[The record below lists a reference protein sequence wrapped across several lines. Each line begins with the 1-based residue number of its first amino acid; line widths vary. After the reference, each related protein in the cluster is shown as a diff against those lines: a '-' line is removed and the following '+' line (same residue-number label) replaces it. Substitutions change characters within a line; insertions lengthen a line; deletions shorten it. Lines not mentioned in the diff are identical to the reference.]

1 MTVAPQGNGQSVPN
15 GDPALRRI
23 FEEIRDL
30 RRETRDD
37 RREANASA
45 EADRR
50 QAEADRRRAAAAAEA
65 NWRRWEADRKRND
78 ARFRQELLRAETR
91 TQKMFQEL
99 RRDIR
104 SVGLAIVKT
113 LNQHT
118 RLLVGIDRKLG
129 ARRNGGLPRNG
140 RAA

>member
-1 MTVAPQGNGQSVPN
+1 MAPQGNGQSSLN
-15 GDPALRRI
+15 GDPVLRRI

-30 RRETRDD
+30 RREMRDD
-37 RREANASA
+37 RREANATA
-45 EADRR
+45 EVNWRR
-50 QAEADRRRAAAAAEA
+50 WETER
-65 NWRRWEADRKRND
+65 RRWEADRKRRD
-78 ARFRQELLRAETR
+78 ARFERRLLHAEVK
-91 TQKMFQEL
+91 TQRMFLEL

-113 LNQHT
+113 LNHHT

-129 ARRNGGLPRNG
+129 ARRNGGLPHNG

>member
-1 MTVAPQGNGQSVPN
+1 VAPQGNGQSRLN

-30 RRETRDD
+30 RREMRDD
-37 RREANASA
+37 RREAA
-45 EADRR
+45 ADRHHWE
-50 QAEADRRRAAAAAEA
+50 AEV
-65 NWRRWEADRKRND
+65 RRWEVDRKRRD
-78 ARFRQELLRAETR
+78 ARFERRLLHAEAR
-91 TQKMFQEL
+91 TQKMFQDL

-113 LNQHT
+113 LNVHT

-129 ARRNGGLPRNG
+129 ARRNGGLSHNG
-140 RAA
+140 PAA

>member
-1 MTVAPQGNGQSVPN
+1 VAQQGNGQSSLN

-30 RRETRDD
+30 RRELRDD
-37 RREANASA
+37 RREANAT
-45 EADRR
+45 
-50 QAEADRRRAAAAAEA
+50 AEA
-65 NWRRWEADRKRND
+65 NWRRWEAERRRWEADRKRRD
-78 ARFRQELLRAETR
+78 ATFERRLLHAEAR
-91 TQKMFQEL
+91 TQKMFQDL

-113 LNQHT
+113 LNVHT
-118 RLLVGIDRKLG
+118 RLLVGIDRKLV
-129 ARRNGGLPRNG
+129 ARRNGGLPNNG